1 VEVVRLAVPPERFAL
16 PRVVV
21 PSLNVTVP
29 IGVPLPGAI
38 TLTVAFRVTD
48 WFKTDGFGVAVS
60 AVVVEGTFTVCVTA
74 VDVLARK
81 LVAPP

>member
-21 PSLNVTVP
+21 PSLKVTVP
-29 IGVPLPGAI
+29 VGVPLPGAI

-48 WFKTDGFGVAVS
+48 WFNADGFGVAVR
-60 AVVVEGTFTVCVTA
+60 AVVVEGTFTACVTA